1 MRLDLTFPEAT
12 AAWRRLKLSLAELLV
27 CSVVKGDHTQ
37 FYIDRAF
44 AAADEI
50 KDIRQTYYPRRQS

>member
-27 CSVVKGDHTQ
+27 LSILNGDHTA
-37 FYIDRAF
+37 FYTERVLEV
-44 AAADEI
+44 ADDISDI
-50 KDIRQTYYPRRQS
+50 KKTYYPHPKS